1 MNVSVD
7 ISGLEALDT
16 LTDSIES
23 KVAEFL
29 NRLAQIGMEQAQ
41 LDYVMA
47 RYDGEKDVSVTTEQ
61 RGETVVAIVATG
73 KSVLFLEFGAGYL
86 FGFGHPEADKYDMGP
101 GTYPTTK
108 PEGKQGWNAPNGW
121 WFGNGQHTYGNAPSM
136 GMYNARK
143 EIEQSLTRIAREVF
157 A

>member
-1 MNVSVD
+1 MNISVD
-7 ISGLEALDT
+7 ISGLESLDALADGF
-16 LTDSIES
+16 ER
-23 KVAEFL
+23 KVPEFL
-29 NRLAQIGMEQAQ
+29 NRLAQMGMEQAQ

-61 RGETVVAIVATG
+61 RGENVVAIVAAG

-108 PEGKQGWNAPNGW
+108 PEGEQGWNDPNGW
-121 WFGNGQHTYGNAPSM
+121 WYAHNKHTYGNAPSM

-143 EIEQSLTRIAREVF
+143 TIEMELTRIAQEVF
-157 A
+157 M